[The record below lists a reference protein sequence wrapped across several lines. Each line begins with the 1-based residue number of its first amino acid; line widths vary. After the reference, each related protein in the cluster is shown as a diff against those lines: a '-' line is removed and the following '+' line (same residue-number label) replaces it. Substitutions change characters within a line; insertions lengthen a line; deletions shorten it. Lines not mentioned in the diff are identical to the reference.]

1 MDGPVDIEMA
11 ADELLEPQRPEV
23 SAEAELDAKAP
34 TFRVLD
40 FLEEVFL
47 TAASGDP
54 VEGSLLIMARRLLE
68 DTSDV
73 IGILDTL
80 RSLVSGVEG
89 PTQQESELRKDSG
102 NEQSAGGSAFLARRT
117 FGCPRFSSPIL
128 SWGPRG
134 RARRSRRLRDG
145 RLYGLSSLGVAG
157 GQGLLWPQDI
167 LLPGGGGAGGAPS
180 RRQAGYR
187 PAHPSLRGRVSCN
200 GALFAGGAGD
210 YGASSGGFPFT
221 GAYPGRHQHGWSR
234 GGVQA

>member
-89 PTQQESELRKDSG
+89 PAQQKVELQKDSG
-102 NEQSAGGSAFLARRT
+102 NEQPSEGSAFLAQRSFCRPRR
-117 FGCPRFSSPIL
+117 FPSPIRR
-128 SWGPRG
+128 WGPRKG
-134 RARRSRRLRDG
+134 ARRSRRLRG
-145 RLYGLSSLGVAG
+145 GGLYGLSPLGVAG
-157 GQGLLWPQDI
+157 GQDLLWPQDI
-167 LLPGGGGAGGAPS
+167 LLPCGGNAGGAPS
-180 RRQAGYR
+180 CRRAGHR
-187 PAHPSLRGRVSCN
+187 PAHPSSWGRVSCS
-200 GALFAGGAGD
+200 GAFFAGGAGD
-210 YGASSGGFPFT
+210 YGASSVPI
-221 GAYPGRHQHGWSR
+221 HWCISR
-234 GGVQA
+234 RASTRVVMGGVQA